1 MGEDESTES
10 RSKSLM
16 GSLGGEEGNPLSNVG
31 NMVAGRVSNFLGK
44 GIGGIGSKLGGGSSW
59 F

>member
-1 MGEDESTES
+1 MGEDDSDS
-10 RSKSLM
+10 RSRSLM
-16 GSLGGEEGNPLSNVG
+16 GSLGGEDGNPLQNVG

-44 GIGGIGSKLGGGSSW
+44 GIGGIGSKLGGSSSW